1 MNQESGRKSEGEGGA
16 GPLDL
21 RMWVRL
27 LGCAKIIEKQ
37 LRRNFQDRFDT
48 TLPRFDVMAAL
59 DRAVEGLTMG
69 ALSRALLVS
78 NGNVTA
84 IVRQLQ
90 DLGMVVSR
98 PDRAERSARQR
109 RADVAMRIET
119 GGKRADMLDGGVG
132 FLLKRAAA
140 GGGDDDMR
148 LHVAALERL
157 QQAEAEHGARR
168 AADPD
173 HQTFRHGAHRPGAR
187 SQAERSIVSAPGTL
201 LRTNSASRPHGAV
214 ASMIRRPQWSLCGS
228 R

>member
-37 LRRNFQDRFDT
+37 LRRNFQDQFDT

-98 PDRAERSARQR
+98 TDPADGRSAI
-109 RADVAMRIET
+109 VALTPR
-119 GGKRADMLDGGVG
+119 GKAHFATLDAAHHQWV
-132 FLLKRAAA
+132 RAALKDFPPERQEQLLTLLTDLRRSLA
-140 GGGDDDMR
+140 GG
-148 LHVAALERL
+148 E
-157 QQAEAEHGARR
+157 
-168 AADPD
+168 
-173 HQTFRHGAHRPGAR
+173 
-187 SQAERSIVSAPGTL
+187 
-201 LRTNSASRPHGAV
+201 
-214 ASMIRRPQWSLCGS
+214 
-228 R
+228 